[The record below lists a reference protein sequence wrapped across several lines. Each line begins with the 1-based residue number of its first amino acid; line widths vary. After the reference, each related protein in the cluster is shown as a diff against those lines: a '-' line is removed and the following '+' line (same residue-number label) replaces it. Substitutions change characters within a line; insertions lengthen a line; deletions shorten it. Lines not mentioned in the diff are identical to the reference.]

1 MAGQNSGFDFAVPG
15 EEEASGQDMVSMPA
29 QEAPPTRQVSLLWL
43 LQHYN
48 KENAAAYKLQRAR
61 KKAEKQGQKSGKK
74 AVRQGKKE
82 PEVPDA
88 DGPVDPA
95 SASGAAPASRGQRV
109 PAKADNFGETVYIE
123 RDSRP
128 GLVGSQA
135 LVQAS
140 LECIGYGQTV
150 ALAKVPFLIG
160 RSKQGVDLCIADNK
174 TVGRTHAVITFRCG
188 QYCITD
194 LKSLNHVYI
203 DGVPVEP
210 EVETPIHDG
219 CRIALG
225 NEEFIFHL

>member
-1 MAGQNSGFDFAVPG
+1 MAEQNDGFDFAVPG
-15 EEEASGQDMVSMPA
+15 EGEASGQDIVQMPA
-29 QEAPPTRQVSLLWL
+29 QEAPAPRQVSLFWL

-61 KKAEKQGQKSGKK
+61 KKAEKRSQKSSKK
-74 AVRQGKKE
+74 AGRQGKRE
-82 PEVPDA
+82 HDVPVGRPVGPAPVSDA
-88 DGPVDPA
+88 APINQGQRIPA
-95 SASGAAPASRGQRV
+95 SDG
-109 PAKADNFGETVYIE
+109 NFGETVYIE

-128 GLVGSQA
+128 GLAGSQA
-135 LVQAS
+135 LAQAS

-150 ALAKVPFLIG
+150 ILAKVPFLIG

-203 DGVPVEP
+203 DGMPVEP